1 MQGYTLPSPLT
12 WGRIELLPVAQ
23 PRNFHAAPPSSVPGP
38 PALCIP
44 SGLLL
49 PRFSQRPEAV
59 QTRSWRRS
67 LALGSSPSL
76 QRAVW
81 TEKGVM
87 ERPLDRGARMTA
99 DAAGMG
105 APPASLQAAFSEQ
118 TCSLWTVVYTPVRHG
133 HLTWGGQCP
142 SGRMPQPSEKNLMTA

>member
-1 MQGYTLPSPLT
+1 
-12 WGRIELLPVAQ
+12 
-23 PRNFHAAPPSSVPGP
+23 
-38 PALCIP
+38 
-44 SGLLL
+44 
-49 PRFSQRPEAV
+49 
-59 QTRSWRRS
+59 
-67 LALGSSPSL
+67 
-76 QRAVW
+76 
-81 TEKGVM
+81 M

-105 APPASLQAAFSEQ
+105 APPASLQAAFSDQ